1 MTTQTEVWPQ
11 KILNRNSVIH
21 DSRLRGP
28 LPHPRPLS
36 NVPGLSRKTPASQ
49 KNKFTELKSSNPN
62 SRLSSAMTP
71 RLTSVSLCIRF
82 PSASHARFPSCII
95 EFLFSK
101 PPCRPTR
108 ICSMSA
114 PYVRT
119 DSYMKVFASLT
130 LQDVVNSSL
139 PFTSAP
145 ARVIKAHRFNLLD
158 YQKACV

>member
-21 DSRLRGP
+21 DSRLRSP
-28 LPHPRPLS
+28 FPHPRPLS
-36 NVPGLSRKTPASQ
+36 NVPDWSRKTPASQ
-49 KNKFTELKSSNPN
+49 KNKSTELTSSNLN

-71 RLTSVSLCIRF
+71 HLASVSLCIRF
-82 PSASHARFPSCII
+82 QSAFHARFPSCII
-95 EFLFSK
+95 DFLFSK
-101 PPCRPTR
+101 PPFRPTR

-114 PYVRT
+114 PYMRT

-130 LQDVVNSSL
+130 LQDVVDYSL

-158 YQKACV
+158 HQTACV